1 MTNRRRTV
9 ALSGR
14 LLAACLLVPAT
25 ARPANLTVTAD
36 EAVLRAQCA
45 DDAAEV
51 AALPRGHIVSLR
63 FSLAGADSGCYSVS
77 ADVDGRKVQGFLPK
91 DAVDGADEFE
101 EARRDAAASGGFV
114 AVVWG
119 GERKLPADKKA
130 AQAPSRRGDP
140 LLGRPAA
147 DFSLRDLSG
156 RDYRLASLRGKVVVL
171 DFWASWC
178 GPCRRSMPQIEAL
191 HREFA
196 RKGLVV
202 LGVNSEDPA
211 AASKYLREQGY
222 SFPTL
227 VDQNGAVGSQFNVR
241 GIPTSVVIDRLGKV
255 SSYIVGAGSE
265 DRLRTAIVKAG
276 L

>member
-1 MTNRRRTV
+1 
-9 ALSGR
+9 
-14 LLAACLLVPAT
+14 
-25 ARPANLTVTAD
+25 
-36 EAVLRAQCA
+36 
-45 DDAAEV
+45 
-51 AALPRGHIVSLR
+51 
-63 FSLAGADSGCYSVS
+63 
-77 ADVDGRKVQGFLPK
+77 
-91 DAVDGADEFE
+91 VDGADEFE
-101 EARRDAAASGGFV
+101 EARREAAASGGFV

-119 GERKLPADKKA
+119 GERKLPANKQA

-140 LLGRPAA
+140 LLGRAAA
-147 DFSLRDLSG
+147 DFSLPDLSG
-156 RDYRLASLRGKVVVL
+156 RAYQLASLRGKVVVL

-211 AASKYLREQGY
+211 AASKYLREKGY

-227 VDQNGAVGSQFNVR
+227 MDKTGTVGNQFNVK
-241 GIPTSVVIDRLGKV
+241 GIPTSVVIDRTGKV
-255 SSYIVGAGSE
+255 SAYLVGAGTE
-265 DRLRTAIVKAG
+265 DRLRTAVIRAG

>member
-1 MTNRRRTV
+1 VLAAGLLIASAGRSADLTV
-9 ALSGR
+9 ASER
-14 LLAACLLVPAT
+14 AA
-25 ARPANLTVTAD
+25 
-36 EAVLRAQCA
+36 LRSQCA
-45 DDAAEV
+45 DDAAQV
-51 AALPRGHIVSLR
+51 AELPKGQIVSLR
-63 FSLAGADSGCYSVS
+63 FSLAGADSRCYSVS

-101 EARRDAAASGGFV
+101 EARREAAASGSFV

-119 GERKLPADKKA
+119 GELKLPANKKA

-147 DFSLRDLSG
+147 DFSLSDLSG
-156 RDYRLASLRGKVVVL
+156 RAYRLGSLRGKVVVL

-202 LGVNSEDPA
+202 LGVNSEDPD
-211 AASKYLREQGY
+211 AASKYLREKGY

-227 VDQNGAVGSQFNVR
+227 MDKTGTVGNQFNVK
-241 GIPTSVVIDRLGKV
+241 GIPTSVVIDRTGKV
-255 SSYIVGAGSE
+255 SAYLVGAGTE
-265 DRLRTAIVKAG
+265 DRLRTAVIRAG